1 MKDGRITQA
10 GKYNEILHFGTEFME
25 LVGAH
30 KKALSALDSAEARSV
45 SESRN
50 MSKEVG
56 DMGITNGV
64 AQKKENKDVPNGKAD
79 DVVGSKG

>member
-10 GKYNEILHFGTEFME
+10 GKYNEILHSGTAFME

-30 KKALSALDSAEARSV
+30 KKALSALDSAEARSE

-56 DMGITNGV
+56 DMGITDGV
-64 AQKKENKDVPNGKAD
+64 AQKK
-79 DVVGSKG
+79 